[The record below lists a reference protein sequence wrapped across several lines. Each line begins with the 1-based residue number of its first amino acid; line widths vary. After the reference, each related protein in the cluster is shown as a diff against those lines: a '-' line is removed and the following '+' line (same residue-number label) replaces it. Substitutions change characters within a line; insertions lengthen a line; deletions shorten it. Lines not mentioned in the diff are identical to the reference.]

1 MADTTVTEASSSLGN
16 YSDRGL
22 AAVTEYKNLQ
32 LEFGDD
38 IQISQPPIFSFFAS
52 GALNLSGTFD
62 EPNPEGTI
70 VLERGQVNLFTT
82 QLNLSRDYENT
93 ARFSRNNGLDPFLD
107 VSLVGSALETTD
119 SRVPSDS
126 SSTEISDIPASSYG
140 TLETVSI
147 SAKVKGLASQI
158 TNKIQLTSSPPRSQT
173 EIIALLGGSFV
184 NTLGRGASTLGL
196 ANLAGSALFGSLNS
210 EFNNAF
216 PIGELRLF
224 PTQILDEDRED
235 GRIDGLAGEI
245 AIEIVDNFSFSTLKI
260 LNVDIPAQFGF
271 RYRLDNNFVLRGSS
285 NFDDE
290 SRGTIEFE
298 SRF

>member
-1 MADTTVTEASSSLGN
+1 M
-16 YSDRGL
+16 
-22 AAVTEYKNLQ
+22 
-32 LEFGDD
+32 
-38 IQISQPPIFSFFAS
+38 
-52 GALNLSGTFD
+52 
-62 EPNPEGTI
+62 
-70 VLERGQVNLFTT
+70 
-82 QLNLSRDYENT
+82 SRDYENT
-93 ARFSRNNGLDPFLD
+93 ARFSRKDGLDPFLD

-126 SSTEISDIPASSYG
+126 SSTEVSDIPASSYG
-140 TLETVSI
+140 TLDTVRI

-158 TNKIQLTSSPPRSQT
+158 TNKIQLTSSPPRNQT

-184 NTLGRGASTLGL
+184 NTLGRGDSTLGL
-196 ANLAGSALFGSLNS
+196 ANLAGSALFGSLSS

-224 PTQILDEDRED
+224 PTQIINEENRED

-245 AIEIVDNFSFSTLKI
+245 AIELVEDFSFFALKI

-271 RYRLDNNFVLRGSS
+271 RYRLNNNFVLRGSS
-285 NFDDE
+285 NFQDD